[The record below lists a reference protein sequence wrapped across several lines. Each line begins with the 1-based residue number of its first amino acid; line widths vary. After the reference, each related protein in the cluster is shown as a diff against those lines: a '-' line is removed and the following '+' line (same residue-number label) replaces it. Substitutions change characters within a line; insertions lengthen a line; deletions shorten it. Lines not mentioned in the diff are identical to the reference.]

1 MMSKKRFERWNDH
14 SCKVK
19 DNQENTLW
27 DWEDV
32 VKKLNE
38 QQATISAL
46 KEENEQLM
54 IENAKLKNVI
64 TELKDM
70 EKSIKSERF
79 YIHCGDDINK
89 QLMDTESDFN
99 IHVEEIG
106 SDEELI
112 RLCNLLNKQQATI
125 NKLEQENRQL
135 RQFINKGRRLSV
147 KELMENTNENEL
159 LKKKIKELEKENE
172 DLREVNKETVK
183 QCERWKNLYE
193 LKDAEVTARVDALNK
208 VCEYYTSEVLFKSDV
223 DPNKAVKEVI
233 NEILKFPMK
242 S

>member
-1 MMSKKRFERWNDH
+1 MSEKRFGRWNDH

-19 DNQENTLW
+19 DNQEDTLLN
-27 DWEDV
+27 WEDV
-32 VKKLNE
+32 VDLLNE
-38 QQATISAL
+38 QQAI
-46 KEENEQLM
+46 
-54 IENAKLKNVI
+54 
-64 TELKDM
+64 
-70 EKSIKSERF
+70 
-79 YIHCGDDINK
+79 
-89 QLMDTESDFN
+89 
-99 IHVEEIG
+99 
-106 SDEELI
+106 
-112 RLCNLLNKQQATI
+112 I

-147 KELMENTNENEL
+147 KELMANTNENEL

-233 NEILKFPMK
+233 NEILNAPIYEEG
-242 S
+242 